1 MFVGLSSGR
10 KATSKKAEILL
21 QKNFSNGWKQT
32 SDRRI
37 FRSILCVYQRS
48 ESPFC
53 HDVFL
58 EKWLHS
64 LEQWKPRVSPHVL
77 TRRCYTSIKRDCG
90 EERLERG
97 RAVTL
102 AHSLL
107 PKTKQKKEK
116 SLQLLT
122 VHIRRVEREMISHQ
136 DGWNFYGSQNV
147 MVILMVKSSSG
158 IKLIWCLA
166 KPEEFKQTGNNNEEH

>member
-1 MFVGLSSGR
+1 M
-10 KATSKKAEILL
+10 
-21 QKNFSNGWKQT
+21 
-32 SDRRI
+32 
-37 FRSILCVYQRS
+37 
-48 ESPFC
+48 
-53 HDVFL
+53 FL

-77 TRRCYTSIKRDCG
+77 TRLCYTSIKRDCG
-90 EERLERG
+90 G
-97 RAVTL
+97 REAG
-102 AHSLL
+102 
-107 PKTKQKKEK
+107 KKEGRDISPQSPSKNKKKRK

-158 IKLIWCLA
+158 INLIWSVA
-166 KPEEFKQTGNNNEEH
+166 KPEETKQTDNNNNNEEH